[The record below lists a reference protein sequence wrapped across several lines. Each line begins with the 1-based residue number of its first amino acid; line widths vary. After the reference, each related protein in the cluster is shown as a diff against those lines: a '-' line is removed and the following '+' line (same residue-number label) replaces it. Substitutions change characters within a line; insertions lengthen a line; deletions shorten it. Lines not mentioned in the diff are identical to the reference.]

1 MKRMIRYGIALPGSL
16 EVFEQVRIFL
26 ILYIYGILL
35 GWLPLCEQWL
45 RRSTL
50 WLSSAH
56 HYAYESAVLQP
67 EFGDRGKA

>member
-26 ILYIYGILL
+26 ILNIYGILL

-50 WLSSAH
+50 WLHIFSSP
-56 HYAYESAVLQP
+56 L
-67 EFGDRGKA
+67 RI